1 MSANATFIDR
11 MQGRKEPWAWHLAAL
26 AGLLALIVG
35 LFWQE
40 ASNAVEVWWI
50 YPTYSHCFLIIPIAL
65 WLIWEKRDEL
75 RIQTPALAVKA
86 LLAVPFVLAIW
97 FMAKIATI
105 NEVRQIAVIGL
116 VQIAL
121 LAMLGTRVYR
131 SILFPALFLFFL
143 VPVGQYLIPPMQR
156 FATAFTDSGLNLLG
170 IAHYTEGTTIELTTG
185 SFEIAEAC
193 AGLRFLI
200 ATITLGVLFA
210 HLTYRRWWKI
220 AAFLAA
226 CVIVP
231 LIANGFRCI
240 GIIMLAYMTNNQLA
254 VGADH
259 IVYGWG
265 FNVAILLVIFFV
277 GSRFRDSVPAQE
289 RIVAADSGAVP
300 RAAVVALAIAT
311 AVTISAGPAIA
322 YWHENRTVTANAR
335 GFAPS
340 LALKGWR
347 VVPAAGRWH
356 PDFANPDREANATL
370 VQESSNAPAVDLAI
384 VYYGRIREGH
394 SLIATTNRLWDNET
408 WHPVEARSIS
418 AKLGATPLHLDETI
432 ISSTT
437 ERRLVWSSYWM
448 DERFT
453 TSRLIIKLLQLKTAF
468 SGNEAAAL
476 IAFSTPIDGA
486 VEDARARLETALA
499 AFTDLPKQL
508 VATGREGAAGSL
520 D

>member
-1 MSANATFIDR
+1 
-11 MQGRKEPWAWHLAAL
+11 
-26 AGLLALIVG
+26 
-35 LFWQE
+35 
-40 ASNAVEVWWI
+40 
-50 YPTYSHCFLIIPIAL
+50 
-65 WLIWEKRDEL
+65 
-75 RIQTPALAVKA
+75 
-86 LLAVPFVLAIW
+86 
-97 FMAKIATI
+97 
-105 NEVRQIAVIGL
+105 
-116 VQIAL
+116 
-121 LAMLGTRVYR
+121 
-131 SILFPALFLFFL
+131 
-143 VPVGQYLIPPMQR
+143 
-156 FATAFTDSGLNLLG
+156 
-170 IAHYTEGTTIELTTG
+170 LTTG

-240 GIIMLAYMTNNQLA
+240 GIILLAHVTDNQLA

-277 GSRFRDSVPAQE
+277 GSRFRDLAPLQKQFVT
-289 RIVAADSGAVP
+289 ADSSVVP
-300 RAAVVALAIAT
+300 RYTVVSLAVAMALA
-311 AVTISAGPAIA
+311 ISAGPAIA
-322 YWHENRTVTANAR
+322 YRHDSRAIATNTR

-408 WHPVEARSIS
+408 WHPVEARSTS
-418 AKLGATPLHLDETI
+418 AKLGATPLRLDETI
-432 ISSTT
+432 ISSGL

-453 TSRLIIKLLQLKTAF
+453 TSNLTIKLLQLKTTF

-499 AFTDLPKQL
+499 AFADLPKRL
-508 VATGREGAAGSL
+508 VATGREGALGSL